1 MNDTIA
7 LILLGLVLFVVQTKY
22 SHSNR
27 DLADLARRNAWLA
40 WKMMHPE
47 LFTPGSKGDRLDRAF
62 LASTTSQSTD
72 APTRRRRPA
81 QTWRYGAPAALAPA
95 VV

>member
-47 LFTPGSKGDRLDRAF
+47 PVSYTHLTL
-62 LASTTSQSTD
+62 
-72 APTRRRRPA
+72 PTNRE
-81 QTWRYGAPAALAPA
+81 
-95 VV
+95 V

>member
-62 LASTTSQSTD
+62 LASTTSQST
-72 APTRRRRPA
+72 TR
-81 QTWRYGAPAALAPA
+81 QPAAA
-95 VV
+95 VRHKLGATARQLLLLLP

>member
-22 SHSNR
+22 SHGNR

-62 LASTTSQSTD
+62 LASTTSQST
-72 APTRRRRPA
+72 AR
-81 QTWRYGAPAALAPA
+81 QPAAA
-95 VV
+95 VRHKLGAAARQLLLLLP